1 MLNILSEAS
10 RMTNLKST
18 SIDTSVSNTPSR
30 SLPTAIYVLSFG
42 IFAMVTS
49 EFQVSGMINVMAA
62 DLAVSISQI
71 GYLVA
76 WYACAMAFGGPLLT
90 ILLLSKPPKVALLI
104 LFVVFIISETLGA
117 FSHNYQSL
125 VVARLITG
133 AVSGA
138 FFGTAIAICVQLVTD
153 ERRGFAISIVLAGI
167 MIGTVIGLPMANL
180 IGVYLGWRESF
191 GITAVLALIGGVIS
205 VIILPNV
212 PKQLSISLADE
223 LSAFKNPKLWAVFST
238 SLLIIGATFAAFTYF
253 TPILKSLSGFSDTSI
268 ASLLLIYGLATVI
281 GNTIVGRLADK
292 HTLSTLAVGLIFLIL
307 FLLLFA
313 LQPENKVVAT
323 IALIG
328 VGFVGVTMNPAMVS
342 RVMRTA
348 NGRPLVNT
356 VHTSVITLGTVTG
369 SFLGGAFLS
378 SGYGLAAPLWVGCGM
393 AFLGF
398 LSLLPELVLK
408 RKPNVNLNT
417 TD

>member
-268 ASLLLIYGLATVI
+268 ASLI
-281 GNTIVGRLADK
+281 
-292 HTLSTLAVGLIFLIL
+292 
-307 FLLLFA
+307 
-313 LQPENKVVAT
+313 VVA
-323 IALIG
+323 
-328 VGFVGVTMNPAMVS
+328 
-342 RVMRTA
+342 
-348 NGRPLVNT
+348 
-356 VHTSVITLGTVTG
+356 H
-369 SFLGGAFLS
+369 
-378 SGYGLAAPLWVGCGM
+378 
-393 AFLGF
+393 
-398 LSLLPELVLK
+398 
-408 RKPNVNLNT
+408 
-417 TD
+417 